1 MVRVGFREHRANA
14 ISGVAVRVAVISV
27 SDTRKLE
34 TDEGGALIEQLVTK
48 AGFSVS
54 AREVIPDEPQRVR
67 ACVRMLVFAS
77 SSDEPQG
84 SGPSSLPLT
93 VRPDAILVT
102 GGTGVS
108 PRDLTVEALAPLFDR
123 NLDGFGE
130 LFRML
135 SYTEIGAAAMLS
147 RACAGLVGQV
157 PVFLIPGSPP
167 AIRLAVE
174 RLILPELGH
183 LLSELRRQPTPAPST
198 DQTEDRP
205 GEATTEQGLDR
216 HGSAHRHHP

>member
-1 MVRVGFREHRANA
+1 MTGVGIREHRATA

-27 SDTRKLE
+27 SDTRTLE
-34 TDEGGALIEQLVTK
+34 TDQGGALIEQLVTR

-77 SSDEPQG
+77 SCDELESSD
-84 SGPSSLPLT
+84 PSSLPT

-135 SYTEIGAAAMLS
+135 SYAEIGAAAILS

-157 PVFLIPGSPP
+157 PVFLIPGSPS

-183 LLSELRRQPTPAPST
+183 LLSELRRQPAPAPSMAK
-198 DQTEDRP
+198 TEDRI
-205 GEATTEQGLDR
+205 EDR
-216 HGSAHRHHP
+216 TGK

>member
-1 MVRVGFREHRANA
+1 MTGVGIREHKAAA

-27 SDTRKLE
+27 SDTRKLD
-34 TDEGGALIEQLVTK
+34 TDEGGALIEQLVTR

-67 ACVRMLVFAS
+67 ACVRMLVFATS
-77 SSDEPQG
+77 SGEPERAD
-84 SGPSSLPLT
+84 PSSLAT

-123 NLDGFGE
+123 TLDGFGE

-135 SYTEIGAAAMLS
+135 SYAEIGVAAMLS

-157 PVFLIPGSPP
+157 PVFLIPGSPS

-183 LLSELRRQPTPAPST
+183 LLSELRRQPAPAHSMAK
-198 DQTEDRP
+198 TEDRTEDRT
-205 GEATTEQGLDR
+205 GE
-216 HGSAHRHHP
+216 